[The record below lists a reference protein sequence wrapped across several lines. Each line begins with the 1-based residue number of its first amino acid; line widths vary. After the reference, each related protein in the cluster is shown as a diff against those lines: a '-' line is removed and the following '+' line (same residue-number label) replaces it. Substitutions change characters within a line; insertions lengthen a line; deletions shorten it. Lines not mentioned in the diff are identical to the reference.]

1 MNKNKFYK
9 ELYKFLEREDVGM
22 WGWVNLSDEEYKN
35 IDIELSATKRS
46 EKDKSYNSEEKN
58 LYPLRLKVRLKR
70 LLYSYTRAAEN
81 CGMLKTQL
89 EKELKELGEICD
101 ALVHAYN
108 KAAGGERS
116 SAIDILSEKIF
127 KNIQFSDFNMVLSE
141 MDYEL
146 KKKKKT
152 IKLSEEESQQEVCLY
167 RMRPTEKYELFD
179 ESGLSH
185 IPFNLS
191 HQTNNERYSICGLPS
206 LYLSSSAY
214 GCWMEM
220 NCPRIETVNIALFK
234 PKNNVKFLDLCY
246 PNENEAYDKQRIM
259 LLPIIVACDMNV
271 KYPDANYKYEYTI
284 PQLILESLVKYRNNE
299 MHGQVLGIRYISV
312 KRKTA
317 NLAYS
322 YKSFKRLY
330 YNYVFPPVEIK
341 YEGQCPIIKENFK
354 FIKATTSF
362 YMQNIEREMPMR
374 KKYNDKY
381 EQGLFYRLEC
391 HLENQM
397 LVYDNINGAQ
407 NL

>member
-1 MNKNKFYK
+1 MNKSNFYK
-9 ELYKFLEREDVGM
+9 ELYRFLEREDSGV
-22 WGWVNLSDEEYKN
+22 WGWVNLSDTGYKN
-35 IDIELSATKRS
+35 FDLELSNTKRTDHDVS
-46 EKDKSYNSEEKN
+46 YSSDEKE

-70 LLYSYTRAAEN
+70 FLYSYVKAAEK
-81 CGMLKTQL
+81 CGMLKHQIETNL
-89 EKELKELGEICD
+89 NELGEICD
-101 ALVHAYN
+101 ALVFAYN

-116 SAIDILSEKIF
+116 AAIDILSERIF

-146 KKKKKT
+146 KKKKRT
-152 IKLSEEESQQEVCLY
+152 DKLLEKDSHKEVCLY

-179 ESGLSH
+179 ENGMSH

-191 HQTNNERYSICGLPS
+191 HRTNNERFSICGLPS
-206 LYLSSSAY
+206 LYLASSAY

-220 NCPRIETVNIALFK
+220 DCPRIETVNIALFK
-234 PKNNVKFLDLCY
+234 PENNIKFLDLCY
-246 PNENEAYDKQRIM
+246 PNENELYDKRRMM
-259 LLPIIVACDMNV
+259 LLPIIVACDMPV

-284 PQLILESLVKYRNNE
+284 PQLILESLVRYRNNKMNE
-299 MHGQVLGIRYISV
+299 QILGIRYISV

-317 NLAYS
+317 NLAYP

-341 YEGQCPIIKENFK
+341 YEGQCPVIKENFK
-354 FIKATTSF
+354 FIKVTTCF
-362 YMQNIEREMPMR
+362 HMQNVEHEMPISP
-374 KKYNDKY
+374 KYNDQY

-397 LVYDNINGAQ
+397 LVYDSKSGAQ
-407 NL
+407 T

>member
-1 MNKNKFYK
+1 MNKSNFYK
-9 ELYKFLEREDVGM
+9 ELYRFLEREDSGV
-22 WGWVNLSDEEYKN
+22 WGWVNLSDTGYKN
-35 IDIELSATKRS
+35 FDLELSNTKRTDHDVS
-46 EKDKSYNSEEKN
+46 YSSDEKE

-70 LLYSYTRAAEN
+70 FLYSYVKAAEK
-81 CGMLKTQL
+81 CGMLKHQIETNL
-89 EKELKELGEICD
+89 NELGEICD
-101 ALVHAYN
+101 ALVFAYN

-116 SAIDILSEKIF
+116 AAIDILSERIF

-146 KKKKKT
+146 KKKKRT
-152 IKLSEEESQQEVCLY
+152 DKLLEKDSHKEVCLY

-179 ESGLSH
+179 ENGMSH

-191 HQTNNERYSICGLPS
+191 HRTNNERFSICGLPS
-206 LYLSSSAY
+206 LYLASSAY

-220 NCPRIETVNIALFK
+220 DCPRIETVNIALFK
-234 PKNNVKFLDLCY
+234 PENNIKFLDLCY
-246 PNENEAYDKQRIM
+246 PNENELYDKRRMM
-259 LLPIIVACDMNV
+259 LLPIIVACDMPV

-284 PQLILESLVKYRNNE
+284 PQLILESLVRYRNNKMNE
-299 MHGQVLGIRYISV
+299 QILGIRYISV

-317 NLAYS
+317 NLAYP

-341 YEGQCPIIKENFK
+341 YEGQCPVIKENFK
-354 FIKATTSF
+354 FIKVTTCF
-362 YMQNIEREMPMR
+362 HMQNVEHEMPISP
-374 KKYNDKY
+374 KYNDQY

-397 LVYDNINGAQ
+397 LVYGSKSGA
-407 NL
+407 LT

>member
-1 MNKNKFYK
+1 
-9 ELYKFLEREDVGM
+9 
-22 WGWVNLSDEEYKN
+22 
-35 IDIELSATKRS
+35 
-46 EKDKSYNSEEKN
+46 
-58 LYPLRLKVRLKR
+58 
-70 LLYSYTRAAEN
+70 
-81 CGMLKTQL
+81 
-89 EKELKELGEICD
+89 
-101 ALVHAYN
+101 
-108 KAAGGERS
+108 
-116 SAIDILSEKIF
+116 
-127 KNIQFSDFNMVLSE
+127 
-141 MDYEL
+141 
-146 KKKKKT
+146 
-152 IKLSEEESQQEVCLY
+152 
-167 RMRPTEKYELFD
+167 
-179 ESGLSH
+179 
-185 IPFNLS
+185 
-191 HQTNNERYSICGLPS
+191 
-206 LYLSSSAY
+206 
-214 GCWMEM
+214 
-220 NCPRIETVNIALFK
+220 
-234 PKNNVKFLDLCY
+234 
-246 PNENEAYDKQRIM
+246 M

-341 YEGQCPIIKENFK
+341 YEGQCPIIKEHFK